1 MSRAPRRDE
10 PQATPTELAANES
23 RPTQPGQVA
32 NGTTTVRWDLSR
44 PPARPLDAT
53 HHNASKGIQFD
64 AQPRFAPTRV
74 QPCRVWLAPTA
85 GTDGLKAILRTRT
98 PSTMS
103 RAPRRDELR
112 VTPAKLRR
120 HRTPL
125 DRSPPLTSRRSAV
138 RCRRTVFPNESCARL
153 IRQSAIHR
161 RIDCESGT
169 SLPPRARPARPS

>member
-1 MSRAPRRDE
+1 MNRKPRQ
-10 PQATPTELAANES
+10 PNS
-23 RPTQPGQVA
+23 RPTNPTRPSPAKSPTARRKSG
-32 NGTTTVRWDLSR
+32 GTC
-44 PPARPLDAT
+44 PARPLDAT
-53 HHNASKGIQFD
+53 HHHAPRGIQSD
-64 AQPRFAPTRV
+64 AQPRFALTRV
-74 QPCRVWLAPTA
+74 QPCRVWLAHAA

-125 DRSPPLTSRRSAV
+125 VPSPPPTTRRSAV
-138 RCRRTVFPNESCARL
+138 RCRRSVVPNQSSACL
-153 IRQSAIHR
+153 TRQSAIHR

-169 SLPPRARPARPS
+169 SLPPRARRARPS